1 MKIAIIGA
9 GGTRTPLI
17 VKALEE
23 LKEKVEL
30 AGKAPISSLSLYD
43 IDSRRLELISHI
55 WDGKCRIPQK
65 KARNLE
71 EAVEG
76 ANYII
81 FSIRS
86 GSEEMRIL
94 DERIPK
100 EFGLIGQETVG
111 AGGGA
116 MAVRT
121 FPQVLELAKILPEG
135 APDVWVINFTNPS
148 GIVTE
153 MFFSFGL
160 ERVVGICDAPQ
171 IIKLALG
178 KFFSVLSEEIVLD
191 YFGLNH
197 LGWVRKAFLRGED
210 VIPKVLSL
218 LQAFPQALDFL
229 KVSSTWLSRTSL
241 LPNPYLFYYLSPEK
255 VLKEQEMEKE
265 TRGERV
271 KIWNEWLFSAL
282 EEGKEDPKQ
291 VYRDYLKKRE
301 SQYGEASTLLQMEEG
316 AGYSGVAMEVIGLL
330 EGVGKGTPVVNLKNG
345 SAIEGM
351 DLEDVVE
358 VSAEFVGGRLLPRL
372 VGKIPSECLSLMK
385 AVKAYEKKMI
395 EGLKEGSLEKVKE
408 AFALH
413 PLIGERGPELFS
425 EFKKRQA
432 PYWSHLS

>member
-17 VKALEE
+17 VRALEE
-23 LKEKVEL
+23 LNKRMELSGKET
-30 AGKAPISSLSLYD
+30 ISSLSLFD
-43 IDSRRLELISHI
+43 IDSRRLELVSRI
-55 WDGKCRIPQK
+55 WNGKCRIPQD

-76 ANYII
+76 AGYII
-81 FSIRS
+81 FSIRP
-86 GSEEMRIL
+86 GWEEMRIL
-94 DERIPK
+94 DEKIPR

-121 FPQVLELAKILPEG
+121 FPEVLKLVKVLREWAPE
-135 APDVWVINFTNPS
+135 AWVINFTNPS

-153 MFFSFGL
+153 MFFSLGL
-160 ERVVGICDAPQ
+160 QRVVGICDAPQ

-178 KFFSVLSEEIVLD
+178 KFFSVPCEEIVLD

-197 LGWVRKAFLRGED
+197 LGWVRRAFLRGED

-229 KVSSTWLSRTSL
+229 KVSSAWLSRTSL

-255 VLKEQEMEKE
+255 ALKEQEREKE

-271 KIWNEWLFSAL
+271 KAWNQWLFSAL
-282 EEGKEDPKQ
+282 EEGKEDPEQ
-291 VYRDYLKKRE
+291 VYKKYLKLRE
-301 SQYGEASTLLQMEEG
+301 SQYGEASALLQMEEG

-330 EGVGKGTPVVNLKNG
+330 EGVGKGAPVVNLKNG

-351 DLEDVVE
+351 DPEDVVE
-358 VSAEFVGGRLLPRL
+358 VSAEFVGGRLLPRP
-372 VGKIPSECLSLMK
+372 VGKIPEECLSLMK
-385 AVKAYEKKMI
+385 AVKAYEKKLI
-395 EGLKEGSLEKVKE
+395 EGLKEGSLEKVGE

-413 PLIGERGPELFS
+413 PLIGECGPELVSALGVRSCNATF
-425 EFKKRQA
+425 
-432 PYWSHLS
+432 